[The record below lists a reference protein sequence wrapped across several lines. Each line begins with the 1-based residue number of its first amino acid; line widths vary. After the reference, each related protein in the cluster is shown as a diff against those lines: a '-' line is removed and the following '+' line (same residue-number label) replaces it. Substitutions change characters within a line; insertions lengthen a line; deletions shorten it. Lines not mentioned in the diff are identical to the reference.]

1 MSTLYVDNLQPNL
14 GSRVMAAGH
23 VVQVVQH
30 VNTTGIS
37 KSGST
42 VTATGIAASITP
54 TSTSSKILIMYDL
67 QYHIDT
73 SPSSGGL
80 GLRIHRDG
88 TFIAG
93 DDTGYRSAYSQL
105 SASGT
110 RPRGRASFTY
120 MDSPSTT
127 SSTTYEIYCMAW
139 DAATSY
145 ISEGNA
151 PSTITL
157 MEIAQ

>member
-1 MSTLYVDNLQPNL
+1 MSTLFVDNLQPNL

-42 VTATGIAASITP
+42 ITATGIAASITP

-145 ISEGNA
+145 ISEGNV